1 MEGKMKNSLVM
12 FYIIRT
18 TKLDLKLVLRKDREI
33 I

>member
-1 MEGKMKNSLVM
+1 MEGKMKNSSVV

-18 TKLDLKLVLRKDREI
+18 TEVDLKLVLQKDREI